1 MILRGMKASAC
12 ANVTKLI
19 TLKPSFCEVF
29 VVYKSE
35 EQFVLNIGI
44 NFDQVMK
51 NLDIPNDHEHEIAF
65 EGDSENSN

>member
-1 MILRGMKASAC
+1 LESLEIDKELLDRD
-12 ANVTKLI
+12 
-19 TLKPSFCEVF
+19 
-29 VVYKSE
+29 
-35 EQFVLNIGI
+35 NIGI